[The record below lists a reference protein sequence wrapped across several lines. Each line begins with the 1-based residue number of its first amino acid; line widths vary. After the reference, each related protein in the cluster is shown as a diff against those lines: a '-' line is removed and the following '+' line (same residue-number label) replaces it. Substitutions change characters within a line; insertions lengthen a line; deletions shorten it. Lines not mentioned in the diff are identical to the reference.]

1 MRARG
6 SAGLPGSICL
16 GPARECGKRASLRL
30 CTQRMQANLSAIC
43 YAIEFCIWLTA
54 VDYDGSDPNGIR
66 TRVTAVK
73 GRCPRPLDDRVSER
87 QISRRRPALQVAFL
101 SNGRDGKSQAIPIP
115 NRSLR
120 TLRHGSAARRS
131 LALPRHRCKNFIG
144 KATLCGATTKQI
156 RAAGSQKF
164 FQ

>member
-1 MRARG
+1 FHWFYGLLVSVPSHIRARV
-6 SAGLPGSICL
+6 SAGLTGSICL
-16 GPARECGKRASLRL
+16 GPARECGKRVSLRL

-87 QISRRRPALQVAFL
+87 QISRRRPALQVAFVAC
-101 SNGRDGKSQAIPIP
+101 SAIKH
-115 NRSLR
+115 R
-120 TLRHGSAARRS
+120 TSRRPARR
-131 LALPRHRCKNFIG
+131 NFFNE
-144 KATLCGATTKQI
+144 C
-156 RAAGSQKF
+156 
-164 FQ
+164 

>member
-6 SAGLPGSICL
+6 SAGLPGLICT
-16 GPARECGKRASLRL
+16 GPTRNVGNRSSLRF

-87 QISRRRPALQVAFL
+87 QISRRRRALQVAFL
-101 SNGRDGKSQAIPIP
+101 SNGRGVESQAIHI
-115 NRSLR
+115 
-120 TLRHGSAARRS
+120 
-131 LALPRHRCKNFIG
+131 
-144 KATLCGATTKQI
+144 
-156 RAAGSQKF
+156 
-164 FQ
+164 